1 MGTFD
6 RATGRY
12 RTAHKSAIGT
22 ADIVCCLKGGMYLEI
37 ELKLGNDKQ
46 SVEQREHETKV
57 KQAGG
62 RYFLLKDFN
71 DYKALRQSKG
81 W

>member
-1 MGTFD
+1 
-6 RATGRY
+6 
-12 RTAHKSAIGT
+12 
-22 ADIVCCLKGGMYLEI
+22 MYLEI